1 MPFDFGDEPINTEES
16 IGVQCMANKGDLP
29 MEIRWV
35 LNSSPV
41 TSGQNGIT
49 IMKMNQRTSSLNI
62 NSVEGMHRGFFKC
75 LVSNAAGTVEHS
87 AELRVNGS
95 FYCRHGDYSFLQLRQ
110 LYYCLGFIC
119 LVNFCAPS

>member
-1 MPFDFGDEPINTEES
+1 MPFDFGDDPINTEES

-29 MEIRWV
+29 MDIRWV

-41 TSGQNGIT
+41 TAGQNGIT

-62 NSVEGMHRGFFKC
+62 NSVEGMHRGLFKC
-75 LVSNAAGTVEHS
+75 LVSNEAGTAEHS

-95 FYCRHGDYSFLQLRQ
+95 LLLWSSGYKIEFDDDQLDFIFFKSFP
-110 LYYCLGFIC
+110 I
-119 LVNFCAPS
+119 P

>member
-1 MPFDFGDEPINTEES
+1 MPFDFGDEPINTGETVG
-16 IGVQCMANKGDLP
+16 IQCIVNKGDLP
-29 MEIRWV
+29 IDIRWI

-41 TSGQNGIT
+41 QSGQDGIT

-62 NSVEGMHRGFFKC
+62 NNADGIHRGLFKC

-95 FYCRHGDYSFLQLRQ
+95 FS
-110 LYYCLGFIC
+110 II
-119 LVNFCAPS
+119 

>member
-1 MPFDFGDEPINTEES
+1 MPFDFGEEPINTEES

-62 NSVEGMHRGFFKC
+62 NNVEGMHRGFFKC
-75 LVSNAAGTVEHS
+75 LVTNAAGTIEHS

-95 FYCRHGDYSFLQLRQ
+95 FFHHQAFVFNCRVGLF
-110 LYYCLGFIC
+110 CFCIIFI
-119 LVNFCAPS
+119 